1 MPQEP
6 QGLMSAALPR
16 LWIDGAAFGARVL
29 RGGDDP
35 WSAPGELG
43 LFLRE
48 LASLLSLDIVDID
61 IGAGIAA
68 WARSYG
74 IDRLDAGGIE
84 DLLVDT
90 ALRAHL
96 KRGIETAA
104 GALGTKP
111 LALAL
116 PGPGALARLFM
127 EPDGMDENVLDDLG
141 MVLAD
146 LLRALV
152 APSIGVLRFTEADS
166 RALEFF
172 EPLTNI
178 ARHYEL
184 TSVLVM
190 PGEASGAAGFDRIYR
205 AEPSSAAE
213 GRILGPAFWEG
224 GDVVVTGDTPLFTEV
239 PAALVPETVLAKL
252 RVLSE
257 NAS

>member
-1 MPQEP
+1 MNPR
-6 QGLMSAALPR
+6 ALPH
-16 LWIDGAAFGARVL
+16 LWIDGMAFGARVL

-35 WSAPGELG
+35 WDAPGELG

-48 LASLLSLDIVDID
+48 LSSLLALDIVDID

-68 WARSYG
+68 WSRSWG
-74 IDRLDAGGIE
+74 IGTLDTAGIE
-84 DLLVDT
+84 DLLSDT

-104 GALGTKP
+104 GALPGKP

-116 PGPGALARLFM
+116 PGPGALARAFM
-127 EPDGMDENVLDDLG
+127 AEGDIDENALDDLA
-141 MVLAD
+141 MALAD

-152 APSIGVLRFTEADS
+152 VPSIGVLRFTEADP

-184 TSVLVM
+184 ISVLVM
-190 PGEASGAAGFDRIYR
+190 PGEANEATGFDRVYG
-205 AEPSSAAE
+205 PSPAAA

-224 GDVVVTGDTPLFTEV
+224 GDVALTVDTPVFTEV

-252 RVLSE
+252 RVLNES
-257 NAS
+257 AS

>member
-1 MPQEP
+1 MPV
-6 QGLMSAALPR
+6 ALPR
-16 LWIDGAAFGARVL
+16 LWIDGMAFGARVL
-29 RGGDDP
+29 RGGNDP
-35 WSAPGELG
+35 WDAPGELG

-48 LASLLSLDIVDID
+48 LASLLALDIVDID

-68 WARSYG
+68 WSRSYG
-74 IDRLDAGGIE
+74 IDKLDAGGVE
-84 DLLVDT
+84 ELLADT

-96 KRGIETAA
+96 KRGIETAT
-104 GALGTKP
+104 GALPGKP
-111 LALAL
+111 LALAM
-116 PGPGALARLFM
+116 PGPGVLARAF
-127 EPDGMDENVLDDLG
+127 MDESSIDENALDDLA
-141 MVLAD
+141 MALAD

-152 APSIGVLRFTEADS
+152 VPAIGVLRFTEADP

-178 ARHYEL
+178 ARHYEM

-190 PGEASGAAGFDRIYR
+190 PGEADQVTGFDRIYG
-205 AEPSSAAE
+205 PSSAAE

-224 GDVVVTGDTPLFTEV
+224 GDVALTGDTPVFTEV
-239 PAALVPETVLAKL
+239 PIALVPETVLAKL

>member
-1 MPQEP
+1 MPV
-6 QGLMSAALPR
+6 ALPR
-16 LWIDGAAFGARVL
+16 LWIDGAAFGARIL

-35 WSAPGELG
+35 WDAPGELG

-48 LASLLSLDIVDID
+48 LSSLLALDIVDID
-61 IGAGIAA
+61 IGAGIATF
-68 WARSYG
+68 ARAQG
-74 IDRLDAGGIE
+74 TGPLDASGVE
-84 DLLVDT
+84 DLLSDA

-104 GALGTKP
+104 GALGGKP
-111 LALAL
+111 LALAM
-116 PGPGALARLFM
+116 PGPGALAQSFM
-127 EPDGMDENVLDDLG
+127 EAGGIDDNALDDLA
-141 MVLAD
+141 MALAD

-152 APSIGVLRFTEADS
+152 VPSIGVLRFTETDP

-190 PGEASGAAGFDRIYR
+190 QGEAGEATGFDRIYG
-205 AEPSSAAE
+205 PSSAAA

-224 GDVVVTGDTPLFTEV
+224 GDVALQGDTPVFTEV
-239 PAALVPETVLAKL
+239 PVALVPETVLAKI

-257 NAS
+257 GAS